1 MCDDTNYRYDN
12 RTPAI
17 FTAKIADFTH
27 EDFTRNVNNVD
38 IADLKIGP
46 TNDTDH
52 IFDVVFNAVWK
63 RTIRQKG
70 IKSLKVRNPYR
81 WIPRVSQ
88 SLVFFFALTLLIS
101 VWPTCS
107 REARDYVLCTKY
119 LGNSKNGES
128 LR

>member
-1 MCDDTNYRYDN
+1 MCDDTPNTNYYN

-70 IKSLKVRNPYR
+70 VKSLGTEF
-81 WIPRVSQ
+81 I
-88 SLVFFFALTLLIS
+88 SLHTKSVTVLSFF
-101 VWPTCS
+101 
-107 REARDYVLCTKY
+107 
-119 LGNSKNGES
+119 